1 MFKSEFKRI
10 AEKENGKFYFEDK
23 DISIGLGVRSPNV
36 TYIIKFEYNN
46 SNFTIYNRTGTAYV
60 GEISCDLPSTT
71 PITHFEIT
79 SISHL
84 LNLFIRKKSRFKIKS
99 ENKNLNYFLENNLA
113 LKQLNKIAKKENF
126 SPLIH
131 TYSDNKQKK
140 IITKYHLEFNNW
152 TQVIEPIIEL
162 FKNLT
167 DEFEKGIFNIS
178 ENSYRE
184 MN

>member
-23 DISIGLGVRSPNV
+23 DISTGLGVRSPNV

-84 LNLFIRKKSRFKIKS
+84 
-99 ENKNLNYFLENNLA
+99 YFLENNLA